1 MINSTYASGDMVYL
15 KSLLKNGLV
24 GKKTVWLKTL
34 PLQNGVEYELQQES
48 IKLENCQWNKRL
60 WTLILPSQL

>member
-48 IKLENCQWNKRL
+48 IKLENCQ
-60 WTLILPSQL
+60 